1 MLEVEFREWL
11 EIRGAKTQ
19 AGLNSRIYAVK
30 TIEKNLAALGSPHA
44 DLDAAYK
51 ADGFEQLRQRIKQIR
66 RDAKDNG
73 YDYRLLMP
81 DSEQPLNRLSN
92 WNSWLGQYGRFLGGD
107 DSQADDIRDYV
118 LENYITPARER
129 GDASVTVV
137 VGPLN
142 TEMGLNM
149 AWPNICQAL
158 DGQKFQELADVP
170 PPVTEGPKKSTT
182 RKYTFILT
190 EGGNLVV
197 QTIPTPTNLIF
208 YGPPGTGKTYHTARE
223 AVALC
228 DGEVAYP
235 ESKDGRAALMARYNE
250 LVAEKRISFVT
261 FHQSYD
267 YETFVEGLRPEIG
280 EDESSSAG
288 FRLAPTPGLFREIC
302 ALADQARTQTHVQTD
317 ASALQLSQRRFWKMG
332 QGAIGTE
339 DNVYEEARANG
350 YIALGWGGSI
360 DWSADKFSSFNTI
373 HDEWI
378 KQNPG
383 NQTPSNWTQTYPFRC
398 EMKPGDIVIVP
409 YGNTAFRAIAEIT
422 GDYYFV
428 SEAEGYYAHRRPVR
442 WLLTLDEPLPLDTII
457 DGNFTMRTLYSLP
470 TSRVNLPALGRLLSN
485 TENQASDS
493 DVEGQPEQFVLIID
507 EINRANISKVFGE
520 LITLIEPDKRLG
532 MPDALTVTLPYSKK
546 KDFGIPANL
555 HIIGTMNTADRSI
568 ALLDTALR
576 RRFNFREMAP
586 DASLL
591 GQVDGINLTA
601 VLNTINQRIEYLI
614 GREYRI
620 GHAFFINC
628 ETRKQV
634 EDVVRNKVIPL
645 LQEYFFEDW
654 SRIAT
659 VLGNGFMQEDQI
671 LPPPGIEGEP
681 LSSWSVRAAFRNDAF
696 DRLVGKARAFNAA
709 ALKMAGESE
718 E

>member
-1 MLEVEFREWL
+1 MLEVEFQEWL
-11 EIRGAKTQ
+11 KSRGAKTQ

-44 DLDAAYK
+44 DLDIAYK
-51 ADGFEQLRQRIKQIR
+51 ADGFAQLRQRIKQIR
-66 RDAKDNG
+66 RDAKNNG
-73 YDYRLLMP
+73 DDYRLLMP
-81 DSEQPLNRLSN
+81 ESEQPLNRLSN
-92 WNSWLGQYGRFLGGD
+92 WNSWLGQYGRFLSGD
-107 DSQADDIRDYV
+107 DSQADEIRDYV

-129 GDASVTVV
+129 GDASVTLV

-142 TEMGLNM
+142 TEMGLDKG
-149 AWPNICQAL
+149 WPNICQAL

-170 PPVTEGPKKSTT
+170 PPVTVGPKKSTT

-190 EGGNLVV
+190 EGSALVA
-197 QTIPTPTNLIF
+197 QNKPTPTNLIF

-223 AVALC
+223 AVTLC
-228 DGEVAYP
+228 DGKDAYP
-235 ESKDGRAALMARYNE
+235 NSKDGRAALMARYNE
-250 LVAEKRISFVT
+250 LMAEKRISFVT

-288 FRLAPTPGLFREIC
+288 FRLMPTPGLFREIC
-302 ALADQARTQTHVQTD
+302 ALADQARTQPRAQTD
-317 ASALQLSQRRFWKMG
+317 ASALQLSQKRFWKMG
-332 QGAIGTE
+332 QGTIGTE
-339 DNVYEEARANG
+339 DDVYEDARDNG
-350 YIALGWGGSI
+350 YIALGWGGTI
-360 DWSADKFSSFNTI
+360 DWSADRFSSFNAI

-383 NQTPSNWTQTYPFRC
+383 NLTPSNWTQTYPFRC

-409 YGNTAFRAIAEIT
+409 YGNTSFRAIAEIT

-428 SEAEGYYAHRRPVR
+428 PEAEGYYAHRRLVR

-457 DGNFTMRTLYSLP
+457 DGNFTMRTLYSIA
-470 TSRVNLPALGRLLSN
+470 TSRVNIPALGRLLSS
-485 TENQASDS
+485 TENSDNSS
-493 DVEGQPEQFVLIID
+493 DVKGQPEQFVLIID

-532 MPDALTVTLPYSKK
+532 MPDALTATLPYSKK

-576 RRFNFREMAP
+576 RRFNFLEMAP

-591 GQVDGINLTA
+591 SEVDSIDLTA
-601 VLNTINQRIEYLI
+601 VLTTINQRIEYLI

-628 ETRKQV
+628 ESRAQV
-634 EDVVRNKVIPL
+634 EDTVRHKVIPL

-654 SRIAT
+654 SRIAA
-659 VLGNGFMQEDQI
+659 VLGNGFMQEEPI

-681 LSSWSVRAAFRNDAF
+681 LSSWSVRTQFRNDAF
-696 DRLVGKARAFNAA
+696 DRLVGKSRTFNAT
-709 ALKMAGESE
+709 ALKVAGESE